1 MKRLKKVFQLS
12 PQELWLLLQAA
23 ALLLTVHLALKFTTV
38 ARLQRIGA
46 TGESAAVAGGLS
58 PQTISRLVRI
68 AAEHGPYR
76 AMCLEQSLVLH
87 WLLQR
92 QGIDARILFGT
103 RKEDDRTE
111 AHAWVEVDQ
120 MSFDEDDEMHRRFSP
135 FEELAALK
143 KN

>member
-12 PQELWLLLQAA
+12 PQEFWLLLQAA
-23 ALLLTVHLALKFTTV
+23 VLLLTVHLALKFTTV
-38 ARLQRIGA
+38 ARLQRLGA
-46 TGESAAVAGGLS
+46 AGEPMAGGLS

-87 WLLQR
+87 WLLRR

-120 MSFDEDDEMHRRFSP
+120 MSLDEDDDIHRGFAP
-135 FEELAALK
+135 FQELAALN